1 MNRMT
6 NNVPIS
12 QYLVSLILD
21 FGFFAAIHGVYLG
34 EREEE
39 DGVYL
44 GEREEEEDGVY
55 LGEREE
61 EHGVYPYA
69 FAIHWEFI
77 KVFFLCSTQKNLSD
91 IICISWSKSMYFCN
105 KLELILGMLYFL

>member
-21 FGFFAAIHGVYLG
+21 FGFFAEIHGVYLG
-34 EREEE
+34 ER
-39 DGVYL
+39 
-44 GEREEEEDGVY
+44 EEEDGVY

-77 KVFFLCSTQKNLSD
+77 KVFFLCSYTE
-91 IICISWSKSMYFCN
+91 KSQRY
-105 KLELILGMLYFL
+105 KLHFLE

>member
-21 FGFFAAIHGVYLG
+21 FGFFAAIH
-34 EREEE
+34 
-39 DGVYL
+39 GVYL

>member
-44 GEREEEEDGVY
+44 GEREEE
-55 LGEREE
+55 
-61 EHGVYPYA
+61 HGVYPYA

-91 IICISWSKSMYFCN
+91 IICISWRKSMGFFCN
-105 KLELILGMLYFL
+105 ELELILGMLYFL

>member
-1 MNRMT
+1 MT

-21 FGFFAAIHGVYLG
+21 FGFFAAIH
-34 EREEE
+34 
-39 DGVYL
+39 GVYL

>member
-39 DGVYL
+39 
-44 GEREEEEDGVY
+44 EDGVY

-61 EHGVYPYA
+61 EHVVYPYA

-91 IICISWSKSMYFCN
+91 IICISWSKSRYFCN

>member
-44 GEREEEEDGVY
+44 GEREEE
-55 LGEREE
+55 
-61 EHGVYPYA
+61 HGVYPYA

-77 KVFFLCSTQKNLSD
+77 KVFFLCSYTEKSQRYNLH
-91 IICISWSKSMYFCN
+91 F
-105 KLELILGMLYFL
+105 LE